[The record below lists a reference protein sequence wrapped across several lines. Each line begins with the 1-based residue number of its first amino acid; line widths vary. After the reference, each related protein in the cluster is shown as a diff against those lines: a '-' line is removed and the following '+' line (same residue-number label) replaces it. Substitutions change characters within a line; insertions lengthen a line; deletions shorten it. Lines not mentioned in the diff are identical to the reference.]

1 MIDMIHIAV
10 SISETGLLARIS
22 STSSNIIRPSDSF
35 VLTTGQIVPIS
46 FHNDLNNLLSMSSSV
61 HKLDNFVSRVHM
73 NKPLIHSTTSPTE
86 LLSPSKS
93 VNNLNNWNQA
103 EEIELDALVIKTP
116 SLFSVYKDLKV
127 LNRATEPV
135 LNRAT
140 ESVLSRTPE
149 PVLSRTPEPA
159 LGQASEPV
167 LKSNLKTSPNLTPK
181 KITYNEEVIV
191 HDVEIEDGNTI
202 KKVDYSKQNSIP
214 LGRTHKSIPPN
225 FPLYKYRVVKTDDIR
240 EYINYIW
247 GKNGYT

>member
-1 MIDMIHIAV
+1 MITMIHNAV
-10 SISETGLLARIS
+10 SISETGLLARS
-22 STSSNIIRPSDSF
+22 SSSSSNIIRPSDSY

-46 FHNDLNNLLSMSSSV
+46 FHNNLNNLLSMSSSI
-61 HKLDNFVSRVHM
+61 HKLDNFVSRVQM
-73 NKPLIHSTTSPTE
+73 NKPLIHSPTPSIMTLE
-86 LLSPSKS
+86 KKFITDILSPSKS

-103 EEIELDALVIKTP
+103 DEIELDSLVIKTP
-116 SLFSVYKDLKV
+116 SLFSVYKDLEV
-127 LNRATEPV
+127 LGQASEPV
-135 LNRAT
+135 P
-140 ESVLSRTPE
+140 ESASE
-149 PVLSRTPEPA
+149 S
-159 LGQASEPV
+159 ASEPV

-214 LGRTHKSIPPN
+214 LGRSHKSIPPN

-240 EYINYIW
+240 KYINYIW